1 MINYLG
7 YKFLLFCKVSTQ
19 PRRSI
24 ARWVCS
30 QETEQPSPQ
39 QMHLKVGARE
49 EEEMSSRVE
58 STWLVAWPEDKDP
71 RRGAKE
77 GRGTRVPE
85 HWASMGAAWG
95 GGGVPLGGGSPSS
108 ALPSSFLSP
117 RWAALATTTHL
128 PGQPPNTAFTARPG
142 LLNFNFPICTM
153 GAVWHLSCP

>member
-95 GGGVPLGGGSPSS
+95 GGGGSLGRGVTFFSSSQQLPLPSLGSPGY
-108 ALPSSFLSP
+108 
-117 RWAALATTTHL
+117 H
-128 PGQPPNTAFTARPG
+128 NTPAWPA
-142 LLNFNFPICTM
+142 
-153 GAVWHLSCP
+153 S